1 MFQYTSPVYGV
12 GRYALNRST
21 AKYSHYLSNKA
32 KGRISKGMFQENKAR
47 QIFRKMNISYPLIRT
62 RTYQGVR
69 SVRFSE
75 NLAWF
80 VFLKHLF

>member
-1 MFQYTSPVYGV
+1 
-12 GRYALNRST
+12 
-21 AKYSHYLSNKA
+21 
-32 KGRISKGMFQENKAR
+32 MFQENKAR
-47 QIFRKMNISYPLIRT
+47 QIFRKMNISYPLIGT

-80 VFLKHLF
+80 VFLKHLFEIPAFALLPTTETIILADKNDSLWISEQYPSRHLPVQC